1 MCIRDSLKTLYQSTT
16 PDACQID
23 PRILF
28 EGQDVKIFFHV
39 EPDESD
45 SPWSGWVFLSDT
57 STREKNGSCIIE
69 SLNTL
74 LNYCPYVAEYLDA
87 PLGSIFIRHPD
98 GRIEPAT
105 DIQVEGLPK

>member
-1 MCIRDSLKTLYQSTT
+1 M
-16 PDACQID
+16 
-23 PRILF
+23 
-28 EGQDVKIFFHV
+28 
-39 EPDESD
+39 
-45 SPWSGWVFLSDT
+45 FLSDT

-87 PLGSIFIRHPD
+87 SFGSIFIRHPD

-105 DIQVEGLPK
+105 DIEIEGLPK